1 MIMAR
6 VLSVEE
12 FIKRAESLPLLDVRS
27 PGEYAQAHIPG
38 ALSLPLFN
46 DEERAIV
53 GTLYKKQ
60 GKIISVQKG
69 LEIVG
74 PKLKGFTKFAL
85 KLDSPEILMHCWRG
99 GMRSSSMA
107 WLMESVGLKVYL
119 LEGGYKAY
127 RKFVLDSFKNP
138 LKIILIGG
146 YTGSG
151 KTELLQLLK
160 AKGEQILDL
169 EGLANHKG
177 SAFGALGQ
185 PIQPRTEQFENM
197 LQKEIASL
205 DYNRPVWVEDES
217 RNVGKVFLPQPFWDQ
232 MRSSPLVRIDTPYE
246 IRLARLMRDYAC
258 FDIDGLVASIKKI
271 EKRLGYDKC
280 KKALDACNDGDR
292 ESAARICLD
301 YYDAAY
307 GNQLDTRFGKKEELP
322 SVIMESLDGETT
334 VEELQSIVK
343 KITFKE

>member
-1 MIMAR
+1 MAK
-6 VLSVEE
+6 VLSAEE
-12 FIKRAESLPLLDVRS
+12 FIKKAETIPLLDVRS

-46 DEERAIV
+46 DEERAKV
-53 GTLYKKQ
+53 GTLYKQQ

-74 PKLKGFTKFAL
+74 PKLKGFTKYAL
-85 KLDSPEILMHCWRG
+85 KLDSPEILIHCWRG

-107 WLMESVGLKVYL
+107 WLMETVGLKVFL

-127 RKFVLDSFKNP
+127 RRLVLDSFEKP
-138 LKIILIGG
+138 LKIILLGG

-151 KTELLQLLK
+151 KTEILQQLRE
-160 AKGEQILDL
+160 AGEQILDL

-185 PIQPRTEQFENM
+185 PEQPSTEQFENF
-197 LQKEIASL
+197 LHKQICEL
-205 DYNRPVWVEDES
+205 DLKRPVWVEDES
-217 RNVGKVFLPQPFWDQ
+217 RNVGKVFLPQAFWER
-232 MRSSPLVRIDTPYE
+232 MRNSPLVRIDTPYE

-258 FDIDGLVASIKKI
+258 FEIEGLASSIKRI
-271 EKRLGYDKC
+271 EKRLGFDKC
-280 KKALDACNDGDR
+280 KRALDACNSGDR
-292 ESAARICLD
+292 ELAARICLD

-307 GNQLDTRFGKKEELP
+307 GNQLDTRFGDRGKLP
-322 SVIMESLDGETT
+322 SVVMDSLESSST
-334 VEELQSIVK
+334 VMELQKLAERIV
-343 KITFKE
+343 FN